1 MALQR
6 GTPIDPR
13 LQMLDVSPALQAG
26 ALELQSMVN
35 LNESIQGAISNFQ
48 TKQEEK
54 KQKEIGI
61 KSIQDLMGIDDP
73 KLAAAIY
80 ADESVRDAYK
90 QSQDI
95 QLQKQEL
102 LMKYAQEE
110 PFVPSSVMVD
120 GRQLFET
127 EPGKFKFDPN
137 EPVEKKP
144 TARDQKI
151 QSNMST
157 FGLNLQ
163 EATDLVDG
171 NSRVVTDPESGNT
184 QLVNIRT
191 GVTNQLLLPEDVNAS
206 ELVDDSLAPGVDA
219 SEDSINLYDM
229 ATAETTG
236 FVPFLQNKLQ
246 GVLGQID
253 PNIEVIDPENQKKIA
268 LFEQTQRTLVKALRS
283 SSKVIAS
290 EMQALMK
297 EFDIK
302 PGAFKDVQTMRSTFD
317 ALNITINDKINF
329 LREVYGDMNIASK
342 DRAEA
347 RRIEKDL
354 VNFQRYLKVPAV
366 GTDTV
371 LAPKQSDDT
380 SNISNIANKYLN
392 IK

>member
-1 MALQR
+1 
-6 GTPIDPR
+6 
-13 LQMLDVSPALQAG
+13 
-26 ALELQSMVN
+26 
-35 LNESIQGAISNFQ
+35 
-48 TKQEEK
+48 
-54 KQKEIGI
+54 
-61 KSIQDLMGIDDP
+61 
-73 KLAAAIY
+73 
-80 ADESVRDAYK
+80 
-90 QSQDI
+90 
-95 QLQKQEL
+95 
-102 LMKYAQEE
+102 
-110 PFVPSSVMVD
+110 
-120 GRQLFET
+120 
-127 EPGKFKFDPN
+127 
-137 EPVEKKP
+137 
-144 TARDQKI
+144 
-151 QSNMST
+151 
-157 FGLNLQ
+157 
-163 EATDLVDG
+163 
-171 NSRVVTDPESGNT
+171 
-184 QLVNIRT
+184 
-191 GVTNQLLLPEDVNAS
+191 
-206 ELVDDSLAPGVDA
+206 
-219 SEDSINLYDM
+219 M

-354 VNFQRYLKVPAV
+354 LNFQRYLKVPAV

>member
-6 GTPIDPR
+6 STAVDPR
-13 LQMLDVSPALQAG
+13 LG
-26 ALELQSMVN
+26 ALNLDPIMQANAIEQQSLVD
-35 LNESIQGAISNFQ
+35 LNKSILDSVQNYQ

-73 KLAAAIY
+73 KLAGAIY

-110 PFVPSSVMVD
+110 PFLPTVQNV
-120 GRQLFET
+120 GGQQLFET
-127 EPGKFKFDPN
+127 EPGKFKFA
-137 EPVEKKP
+137 P
-144 TARDQKI
+144 TGGGLSARDQKI

>member
-1 MALQR
+1 
-6 GTPIDPR
+6 
-13 LQMLDVSPALQAG
+13 
-26 ALELQSMVN
+26 
-35 LNESIQGAISNFQ
+35 
-48 TKQEEK
+48 
-54 KQKEIGI
+54 
-61 KSIQDLMGIDDP
+61 
-73 KLAAAIY
+73 
-80 ADESVRDAYK
+80 
-90 QSQDI
+90 
-95 QLQKQEL
+95 
-102 LMKYAQEE
+102 MKYAQEE
-110 PFVPSSVMVD
+110 PFVPTVEKV
-120 GRQLFET
+120 GGQQLFEV
-127 EPGKFKFDPN
+127 EPGKFKFA
-137 EPVEKKP
+137 P
-144 TARDQKI
+144 TGGGLSARDQKI
-151 QSNMST
+151 QDYIST
-157 FGLNLQ
+157 FSLTRP
-163 EATDLVDG
+163 EAVDLVDG
-171 NSRVVTDPESGNT
+171 NSEVNTDPVSGNT
-184 QLVNIRT
+184 QLVNVRT
-191 GVTNQLLLPEDVNAS
+191 GVTRQLLLPEDVNAR
-206 ELVDDSLAPGVDA
+206 ELVDEELAPGVDA

-246 GVLGQID
+246 GVVGQID

-329 LREVYGDMNIASK
+329 LRGVYSDMNIASK

-371 LAPKQSDDT
+371 LAPKQSDGT
-380 SNISNIANKYLN
+380 SNISNIAKKYL
-392 IK
+392 K

>member
-6 GTPIDPR
+6 STAVDPK
-13 LQMLDVSPALQAG
+13 LG
-26 ALELQSMVN
+26 ALNLDPIMQANAIEQQSLVD
-35 LNESIQGAISNFQ
+35 LNKSILDSVQNYQ

-73 KLAAAIY
+73 KLAGAIY
-80 ADESVRDAYK
+80 ADKSVRDAYK

-95 QLQKQEL
+95 QLKKQEL
-102 LMKYAQEE
+102 LIKYAQEE
-110 PFVPSSVMVD
+110 PFLPTVQNV
-120 GRQLFET
+120 GGQQLFET
-127 EPGKFKFDPN
+127 EPGKFKFA
-137 EPVEKKP
+137 P
-144 TARDQKI
+144 TGGGLSARDQKI

-157 FGLNLQ
+157 FGLTRQ
-163 EATDLVDG
+163 EALDLVDG
-171 NSRVVTDPESGNT
+171 NKRVNTDPVSGNT

-191 GVTNQLLLPEDVNAS
+191 GVTRQLKLPEDVNPK
-206 ELVDDSLAPGVDA
+206 ELVDESLAPGVDA

-302 PGAFKDVQTMRSTFD
+302 PGAFKDVQTMKSTFD

-347 RRIEKDL
+347 MRIEKDL